1 MRALGV
7 VSSWEVCDDRNM
19 PLSEEEQRVFAE
31 IERQLVS
38 VVPRR
43 VRFRPRSAFAR
54 RHALG
59 GPGFLLVVSLVFAA
73 VGVGLHPALAVLGFI
88 GVLVAATLLVD
99 RIGESFVRATISDGP
114 RPD

>member
-1 MRALGV
+1 VIFNV
-7 VSSWEVCDDRNM
+7 VTGREVWNDQGM

-43 VRFRPRSAFAR
+43 VRFRSRSSFAR

-59 GPGFLLVVSLVFAA
+59 GPVLLLVVSLIFAG
-73 VGVGLHPALAVLGFI
+73 VGIGLHPALAVLGFL
-88 GVLVAATLLVD
+88 GVLVATTLLVD
-99 RIGESFVRATISDGP
+99 RIGETFVSPAPSDNE

>member
-1 MRALGV
+1 MLSRV
-7 VSSWEVCDDRNM
+7 VSGPEVWNDQGM

-43 VRFRPRSAFAR
+43 VRFRPRSSFSR

-59 GPGFLLVVSLVFAA
+59 GPVLLLVVSLIFAG
-73 VGVGLHPALAVLGFI
+73 VGIGLHPALAVLGFL
-88 GVLVAATLLVD
+88 GLLVATTLLVD
-99 RIGESFVRATISDGP
+99 RVGETFVRPGPSDNE
-114 RPD
+114 RRR